1 VRRLIQSRLG
11 EDRGAIAVLVG
22 LLMVVLMGFAAISID
37 VGRLYVERRQLQNG
51 ADAAALAV
59 ACSVG
64 TPQQKATLA
73 TDLAA
78 KNEAAGRAQA
88 TVVPQSNGRVTVD
101 TRSLNAAGGSDLPLS
116 FAPVLG
122 INSATV
128 QASATAGCN
137 KPDGGTAVLPLTFSY
152 CSFANQT
159 GGISS
164 TQERTIYLPKPG
176 NGNGNGNGNG
186 KFEYE
191 YEENE
196 SDRTC
201 TGATGAPLPGAFGWL
216 KTDGKAGAAG
226 CQTQTSLTRNGGFA
240 SSDPGK
246 SPSRGCDAALVAQT
260 QGQTVLLPL
269 YDKQSGSGNNGK
281 YHIIGYAAF
290 LITGYYFSNKYS
302 WLNPCGPPD
311 QCIRGYFTKFV
322 SVSDAF
328 TGSPTAPDFGVSQPT
343 LTR

>member
-1 VRRLIQSRLG
+1 MRRLIKSRLG

-59 ACSVG
+59 ACSSG
-64 TPQQKATLA
+64 TSQQKATLA
-73 TDLAA
+73 TDLAG

-88 TVVPQSNGRVTVD
+88 TVFPQSNGRVTVD
-101 TRSLNAAGGSDLPLS
+101 TRSLNTAGGSALPLS

-137 KPDGGTAVLPLTFSY
+137 RPDGGTAALPLTFSY

-164 TQERTIYLPKPG
+164 TQERTIYLPRPG
-176 NGNGNGNGNG
+176 NGNRDGR
-186 KFEYE
+186 FEYD

-196 SDRTC
+196 GNRAC
-201 TGATGAPLPGAFGWL
+201 TDVTGAPLPGAFGWL
-216 KTDGKAGAAG
+216 KTDGKAGEAG
-226 CQTQTSLTRNGGFA
+226 CQTQSSLTQNGGWA

-246 SPSRGCDAALVAQT
+246 SPSRGCDATLVAQT
-260 QGQTVLLPL
+260 QGKTVLLPL
-269 YDKQSGSGNNGK
+269 YDKQTGSGDNGK

-311 QCIRGYFTKFV
+311 QCVRGYFTKLV

-328 TGSPTAPDFGVSQPT
+328 TGSPTAPDFGVSQPS
-343 LTR
+343 LTQ